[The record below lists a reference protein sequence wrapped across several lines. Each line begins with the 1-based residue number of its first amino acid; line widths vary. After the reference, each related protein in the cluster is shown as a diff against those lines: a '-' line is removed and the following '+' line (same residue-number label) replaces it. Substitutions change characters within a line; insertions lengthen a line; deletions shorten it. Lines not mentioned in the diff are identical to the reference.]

1 MKNEI
6 QIIINGQI
14 QKVKVHLPL
23 KQLINDLGIENKSIA
38 VAINGDVIE
47 KSKVKKYILQNQD
60 KIEIVHAV
68 GGGYR

>member
-6 QIIINGQI
+6 EIIINGQL
-14 QKVKVHLPL
+14 QKVQVNLQL
-23 KQLINDLGIENKSIA
+23 KQLINDLGIEKKPIA

-47 KSKVKKYILQNQD
+47 KSKVEKYILQNQD

>member
-23 KQLINDLGIENKSIA
+23 KQLINDLGIENKPIA